1 MTVSYETNFEA
12 AAKRKEE
19 QYEELVTGAC
29 NAGYETRLVTLE
41 VGSRSDKPCG
51 FQFLKAAL
59 NSTTREMS
67 QN

>member
-1 MTVSYETNFEA
+1 LTESYETNFEA

-19 QYEELVTGAC
+19 QYEELITGAC

-41 VGSRSDKPCG
+41 VGSRRDKPCG

-59 NSTTREMS
+59 NSTTREM
-67 QN
+67 

>member
-1 MTVSYETNFEA
+1 LTESYETNFEA

-41 VGSRSDKPCG
+41 VGSRSDKTLWLPVSE
-51 FQFLKAAL
+51 AAL
-59 NSTTREMS
+59 NSTTREM
-67 QN
+67 